1 MGLSIGKHG
10 LIKIRRYL
18 KRDMSVTQIG
28 LGYRDMASVFTI
40 GDEEEGMFRDFGRG
54 RGGGTQC

>member
-1 MGLSIGKHG
+1 MGLSVGKLG

-28 LGYRDMASVFTI
+28 LGYREMASVFTI
-40 GDEEEGMFRDFGRG
+40 GDEEEGMFGDLGRG